1 MKKLLVSTI
10 GVLAVGVVGLA
21 VAAPAYADDAAF
33 YEAIQAGGI
42 EPNDAALQMG
52 QAVCNEI
59 AAGIPEGTT
68 VVSIYTNTGNDIT
81 AEHAQVL
88 YDAAAANLCG

>member
-1 MKKLLVSTI
+1 MKRLVVTTI
-10 GVLAVGVVGLA
+10 GTVALGLA
-21 VAAPAYADDAAF
+21 LAAPAYADDGAYYDAL
-33 YEAIQAGGI
+33 QAGGI
-42 EPNDAALQMG
+42 EPNEAALNMG

-59 AAGIPEGTT
+59 AAGVPEGTT

-88 YDAAAANLCG
+88 YDAAAAHLCG

>member
-1 MKKLLVSTI
+1 MKKLLVGTI
-10 GVLAVGVVGLA
+10 GALALGLA
-21 VAAPAYADDAAF
+21 LAAPAYADEASF
-33 YEAIQAGGI
+33 YEAVQAGGI
-42 EPNDAALQMG
+42 EPNEAAPSMG

-59 AAGIPEGTT
+59 AEGIPEGTT
-68 VVSIYTNTGNDIT
+68 VVSIYTNTSNDIT

>member
-1 MKKLLVSTI
+1 MKTLVVSSI
-10 GVLAVGVVGLA
+10 GALALA
-21 VAAPAYADDAAF
+21 LALAAPAYADDTAF
-33 YEAIQAGGI
+33 FDAVQAGGI

-68 VVSIYTNTGNDIT
+68 VVSIYTNTSNDIT

-88 YDAAAANLCG
+88 YDAAAANLCE

>member
-1 MKKLLVSTI
+1 MKRLLVSTI
-10 GVLAVGVVGLA
+10 GALAVGAVGLA
-21 VAAPAYADDAAF
+21 VAAPALADDAAF
-33 YEAIQAGGI
+33 YSAVQAGGI

-68 VVSIYTNTGNDIT
+68 VVSIYTNTSNDIT

>member
-1 MKKLLVSTI
+1 MKRLFVSSI
-10 GVLAVGVVGLA
+10 GALALGLA
-21 VAAPAYADDAAF
+21 LASPANADEAAF
-33 YEAIQAGGI
+33 NDAIQAGGI
-42 EPNDAALQMG
+42 EPNEAALNMG

-59 AAGIPEGTT
+59 ADGIPEGTT

-88 YDAAAANLCG
+88 YDAAAANLCD

>member
-1 MKKLLVSTI
+1 MKKLLVPAA
-10 GVLAVGVVGLA
+10 AVFALGLA
-21 VAAPAYADDAAF
+21 LASPAAADEAAYN
-33 YEAIQAGGI
+33 EALEAGGI
-42 EPNDAALQMG
+42 VADGAALSMG

-68 VVSIYTNTGNDIT
+68 VVAIYTNTGNDIT

-88 YDAAAANLCG
+88 YDAAAANLCE

>member
-1 MKKLLVSTI
+1 MKKLVVSSI
-10 GVLAVGVVGLA
+10 GALALGLA
-21 VAAPAYADDAAF
+21 LAAPAHADDAAF
-33 YEAIQAGGI
+33 FDAVQAGGI

-68 VVSIYTNTGNDIT
+68 VVSIYTNTSNDIT

-88 YDAAAANLCG
+88 YDAAAANLCE

>member
-10 GVLAVGVVGLA
+10 GALAVGVVGLA

-33 YEAIQAGGI
+33 YDAVQAGGI

-59 AAGIPEGTT
+59 SEGIPEGTT

>member
-1 MKKLLVSTI
+1 
-10 GVLAVGVVGLA
+10 
-21 VAAPAYADDAAF
+21 
-33 YEAIQAGGI
+33 
-42 EPNDAALQMG
+42 MG

-68 VVSIYTNTGNDIT
+68 VVSIYTNTSNDIT

-88 YDAAAANLCG
+88 YDAAAANLCE

>member
-1 MKKLLVSTI
+1 MKKLVVSAI
-10 GVLAVGVVGLA
+10 GAAALGLA
-21 VAAPAYADDAAF
+21 LAAPAYADDAAF
-33 YEAIQAGGI
+33 FDAVQAGGI

-59 AAGIPEGTT
+59 AAGVPEGTT
-68 VVSIYTNTGNDIT
+68 VVSIYTNTSNDIT